1 MFRTVESASEKGWEV
16 TVVLRFLPEHYR
28 VVVCASRQCTE
39 REEERK
45 NEAAAKKANFAFVHF
60 NANDPAPPRSTLTV
74 NDGRGRRER
83 EREGTDSWEDF
94 QMKQSNCGANQHTG
108 ERLTL

>member
-1 MFRTVESASEKGWEV
+1 M
-16 TVVLRFLPEHYR
+16 VLRFLPEHYR

-83 EREGTDSWEDF
+83 ERERGNGF
-94 QMKQSNCGANQHTG
+94 MGRFSNEAVELRG
-108 ERLTL
+108 EPTYRRARLTL

>member
-45 NEAAAKKANFAFVHF
+45 NEAAAKKSEF
-60 NANDPAPPRSTLTV
+60 
-74 NDGRGRRER
+74 
-83 EREGTDSWEDF
+83 
-94 QMKQSNCGANQHTG
+94 
-108 ERLTL
+108 RLRPF